1 MTSSEQG
8 VRYNIEHVSRYRY
21 DTPAQSCVM
30 SLCLRPREDRGQ
42 SLHGF
47 EITTEPAA
55 VLSTRT
61 DHFGNTHH
69 VFNLHKEHDALRIVG
84 RSDVRSAVPD
94 PLPLALSRDAWPE
107 ARSWAR
113 SFDHWDFTSPS
124 ALTRPSAALT
134 AFMDHHQV
142 APAADP
148 LTDLLRLSNT
158 LHSTFRYEP
167 GATTVESKTEHI
179 LETGRGVCQDYA
191 HVMIA
196 IARSWGVPCRYVS
209 GYLDDASLNTG
220 TSVGTHAWVECLLP
234 DVGWL
239 GFDPTNN
246 ALADDQY
253 IRVGVGRDY
262 RDVSPTRGVLHGGGK
277 TELEVDVVIRRVE
290 SSSETSS

>member
-1 MTSSEQG
+1 MTSPERG
-8 VRYNIEHVSRYRY
+8 VRYNIEHVSCYRY

-30 SLCLRPREDRGQ
+30 SLCLRPRDDQGQ

-55 VLSTRT
+55 TLNTRA

-69 VFNLHKEHDALRIVG
+69 VFNLHQEHDALRIVG
-84 RSDVRSAVPD
+84 RSDVRSAVSD
-94 PLPLALSRDAWPE
+94 PLPLALARDAWLE
-107 ARSWAR
+107 TRSSAR
-113 SFDHWDFTSPS
+113 SFEYWDFASPT
-124 ALTRPSAALT
+124 ALTRPGNALT
-134 AFMDHHQV
+134 AFMDRHQI
-142 APAADP
+142 APVADP

-158 LHSTFRYEP
+158 LHGTFRYEP
-167 GATTVESKTEHI
+167 GATTVESTTEHI

-196 IARSWGVPCRYVS
+196 IARSWGVPSRYVS
-209 GYLDDASLNTG
+209 GYLDDASPNAA

-234 DVGWL
+234 EIGWL

-246 ALADDQY
+246 ALADEQY

-277 TELEVDVVIRRVE
+277 TELEVDVSVRRVE
-290 SSSETSS
+290 GSWEESG

>member
-1 MTSSEQG
+1 MTSTEQG
-8 VRYNIEHVSRYRY
+8 VRYNIEHLSCYRY

-30 SLCLRPREDRGQ
+30 SLCLQPRNDRGQ

-47 EITTEPAA
+47 ELTTEPTA
-55 VLSTRT
+55 VLNKQT

-69 VFNLHKEHDALRIVG
+69 VFNLHQEHDELRIVG

-94 PLPLALSRDAWPE
+94 PLPLALPRDAWPE
-107 ARSWAR
+107 TRSLAR
-113 SFDHWDFTSPS
+113 SFEHWDFATPS
-124 ALTRPSAALT
+124 ALARSSPALT
-134 AFMDHHQV
+134 AFMDHHQI
-142 APAADP
+142 APIADP
-148 LTDLLRLSNT
+148 LTDLLRLSST

-167 GATTVESKTEHI
+167 GATTVESTTEHI

-196 IARSWGVPCRYVS
+196 IARSWRVPSRYVS
-209 GYLDDASLNTG
+209 GYLDDASLRTG
-220 TSVGTHAWVECLLP
+220 TPVGTHAWVECLLP
-234 DVGWL
+234 EIGWL

-246 ALADDQY
+246 ALADEQY

-277 TELEVDVVIRRVE
+277 TELEVDVMVRRLE
-290 SSSETSS
+290 GEPKGSS